1 MLHGVCPIVSCPWS
15 LSYSRAAYRVT
26 DGQMKDFWSYA
37 LSGHKGFSM
46 GRHVSFFPSLA
57 SIYCAWNYPCPTGV
71 IICVNI
77 WWKFVVFIQADLIA
91 NIYNMLTYN
100 QQIIN
105 AFVIVFS
112 LRIGRRKLFFK
123 FTVWCIIIL
132 STYNQSLYAKYF
144 FYIINLSIVWTK
156 VHNERLNYFL

>member
-46 GRHVSFFPSLA
+46 DRHVSFFPSLA
-57 SIYCAWNYPCPTGV
+57 LICCAQNYLRPTGV
-71 IICVNI
+71 VICVNI
-77 WWKFVVFIQADLIA
+77 WWKFVVFIQPDLIA

-105 AFVIVFS
+105 AFVIVF
-112 LRIGRRKLFFK
+112 FFK
-123 FTVWCIIIL
+123 NWSKKIIFQVYRIIYNCIKYL
-132 STYNQSLYAKYF
+132 QSCMQSTSF
-144 FYIINLSIVWTK
+144 IV
-156 VHNERLNYFL
+156 LI